1 MADEPLSTITEAV
14 TAALSDLVY
23 LVVGGN
29 SRRMTLTNLKTVLG
43 ISTPTVK
50 AAATGTTYTVL
61 NTDLA
66 GEVSQ
71 AFTNASDITI
81 TIPSGL
87 TNTRPFTGFQGG
99 AGQVIIVAGSGVTL
113 LVPDAR
119 DRTRVQNS
127 AFSIQPQG
135 SEVYRLV
142 GDIAEAP

>member
-1 MADEPLSTITEAV
+1 MSDEPLSSITEAV

-43 ISTPTVK
+43 ISTPTIK
-50 AAATGTTYTVL
+50 AAETGTTYSLV
-61 NTDLA
+61 NSDLT

-71 AFTNASDITI
+71 TFTNASNITI

-87 TNTRPFTGFQGG
+87 TNTRAFTGFQGG
-99 AGQVIIVAGSGVTL
+99 AGQVIIAAGSGVTL
-113 LVPDAR
+113 LTPDAR

-135 SEVYRLV
+135 GEVYRLV